1 MYLRS
6 DLNRT
11 MEKEF
16 SAFEEKLGVTFRD
29 KNLLTQSVVHRSYL
43 NEHPDFHLG
52 HNERLEFLGDAVLEL
67 IVTEYLY
74 EHYPNPEGELTNW
87 RAALVNANML
97 AEVAEELEI
106 EKYLYLS
113 RGEAKDTQS
122 KARLYILANAFEAV
136 VGAMYLDLGME
147 QCRSFIGECLLRRLP
162 HILENQLY
170 LDPKS
175 RFQEAAQER
184 GGITPT
190 YRVLDEKGPDHAKW
204 FKVGV
209 YLGGELV
216 AAGEGSSKQEAQV
229 DAAAKALEEKGW

>member
-1 MYLRS
+1 MS
-6 DLNRT
+6 
-11 MEKEF
+11 EKDF
-16 SAFEEKLGVTFRD
+16 SALEEKLGVTFRD
-29 KNLLTQSVVHRSYL
+29 KNILIQSVVHRSYL

-52 HNERLEFLGDAVLEL
+52 HNERLEFLGDAVLEVV
-67 IVTEYLY
+67 VTEYLY

-97 AEVAEELEI
+97 AEVARELEI
-106 EKYLYLS
+106 EDFLYMS

-147 QCRSFIGECLLRRLP
+147 QVKTFIGEQLLRRLP

-175 RFQEAAQER
+175 RFQESAQER
-184 GGITPT
+184 SGVTPT
-190 YRVLDEKGPDHAKW
+190 YRVLEETGPDHAKW

-209 YLGGELV
+209 YISSELV
-216 AAGEGSSKQEAQV
+216 ATGEGSSKQEAQV
-229 DAAAKALEEKGW
+229 DAAAKGLGAKGW